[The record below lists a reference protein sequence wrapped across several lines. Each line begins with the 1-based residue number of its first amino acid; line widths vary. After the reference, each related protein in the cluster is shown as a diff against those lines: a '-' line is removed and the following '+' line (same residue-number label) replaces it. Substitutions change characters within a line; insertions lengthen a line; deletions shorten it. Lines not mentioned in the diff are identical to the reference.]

1 VGLSRSLKMQS
12 KGLKVIGTSAKSG
25 DGIDIIFEEIL
36 AQLQKSK
43 VPGIPEKRD
52 RS

>member
-1 VGLSRSLKMQS
+1 MQS